1 MNLRVNMLTSKKAL
15 HQYGVIDTDT
25 KAEFASAYELTKMLF
40 SGALKSLA
48 LIPMLMDRKD
58 HEQIAKEISRS
69 IGIINGLRDS
79 LDLSQGELA
88 ENLFQL
94 YSYMTQQLMSAHRAN
109 DADAVRAVR
118 KLLAEIDDAWSQ
130 IPVDLRG

>member
-94 YSYMTQQLMSAHRAN
+94 YSYMTQQLMSAHRAK

>member
-94 YSYMTQQLMSAHRAN
+94 YSYMTHTLMSAHRQK
-109 DADAVRAVR
+109 DADAVRGVR
-118 KLLAEIDDAWSQ
+118 KLLAEIDDAWGQ
-130 IPVDLRG
+130 IPVNLRG